1 MKSTQHSFGPCG
13 LCYELGPSEL
23 CLSRDDS
30 VNYSLFRSYGSAICK
45 VLTAPNDEYM
55 NIFEN
60 HTGATYNV
68 DDSQDMSIANTIGRE
83 TIYLPIFYGSLLHL
97 LFIRSDKKNRGKDP
111 IELFK
116 QHYEWEQEEL
126 GFVSAYPT
134 LLALYQLV
142 GKDGTGDKKQYRGK
156 TRHLTKLDPQQIK
169 HPNDLAKCAWNAAW
183 DISFLSRLI
192 SYQNGEVT
200 RILCGTA
207 HPFPAVLISKDF
219 NPAWLSYTTDPI
231 GPALLPDRDS
241 ALPAVE
247 PKSDFFDS
255 YGTMPPDKRNATW
268 AKILSAKKQRTKA
281 PKSAEERT
289 EMVLPCIERM
299 EHDAGITPSRFD
311 LLQDNN
317 LAV

>member
-13 LCYELGPSEL
+13 LCYELGLSEL

-30 VNYSLFRSYGSAICK
+30 VNYSLFRPYGSAICK

-116 QHYEWEQEEL
+116 QHYEWKQEEL

-169 HPNDLAKCAWNAAW
+169 HPNDLAKCTWNAAW
-183 DISFLSRLI
+183 DIYLSYRVSFLIKMAKLLGYFAGQHTHSRL
-192 SYQNGEVT
+192 
-200 RILCGTA
+200 
-207 HPFPAVLISKDF
+207 F
-219 NPAWLSYTTDPI
+219 
-231 GPALLPDRDS
+231 
-241 ALPAVE
+241 
-247 PKSDFFDS
+247 
-255 YGTMPPDKRNATW
+255 
-268 AKILSAKKQRTKA
+268 
-281 PKSAEERT
+281 
-289 EMVLPCIERM
+289 
-299 EHDAGITPSRFD
+299 
-311 LLQDNN
+311 
-317 LAV
+317 